1 MTEQTITVN
10 NLKLVIQEIANIMG
24 ENKTY
29 LCNLDSKLGD
39 GDIGLSMS
47 KGFQYLSE
55 NLEELNQ
62 HDIGGS
68 FIKSG
73 LIIAD
78 KAPSTIGALVG
89 SAFMEGG
96 KSIKGKSEITSKE
109 LAIFFNSMNHGIKQR
124 GNAKQGDKTILD
136 AMIPASKTFSECV
149 EKGEFLNIAIEKACK
164 SAENGM
170 NDTIRLQSKF
180 GRASRYLEDSI
191 GLQDPGA
198 TVGYLLYKGFK
209 NSLIKL

>member
-1 MTEQTITVN
+1 
-10 NLKLVIQEIANIMG
+10 
-24 ENKTY
+24 
-29 LCNLDSKLGD
+29 
-39 GDIGLSMS
+39 
-47 KGFQYLSE
+47 
-55 NLEELNQ
+55 
-62 HDIGGS
+62 
-68 FIKSG
+68 
-73 LIIAD
+73 
-78 KAPSTIGALVG
+78 
-89 SAFMEGG
+89 
-96 KSIKGKSEITSKE
+96 
-109 LAIFFNSMNHGIKQR
+109 R

-209 NSLIKL
+209 NSLIKLYIQHTL